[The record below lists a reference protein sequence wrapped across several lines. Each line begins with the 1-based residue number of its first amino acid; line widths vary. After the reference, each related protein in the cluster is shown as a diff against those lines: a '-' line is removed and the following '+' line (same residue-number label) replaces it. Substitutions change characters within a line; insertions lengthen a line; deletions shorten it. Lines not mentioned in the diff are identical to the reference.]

1 MSSNKL
7 VDWINDSVTEW
18 RDHRDTNYLEDWKEF
33 ERLWRG
39 IWAAEDI
46 TRISERSRIT
56 SPALQQAIENHTAEI
71 EEAVFGQGDYLFD
84 IDDDMMDNDPTDVEY
99 MKRYMKECFK
109 KNKVRKAVGDVI
121 LLASIYGTGIGEI
134 TVKKSKELIPTT
146 QPMEGLDVS
155 AIGVQEVDK
164 INVTLR
170 PINPQNF
177 LIDPNATSIEDAMG
191 VAIEEFVS
199 AHSVAQAIKQGIY
212 KDSKLLGDESPPDS
226 DLEASFIDE
235 QYDDDKIRVLRYY
248 GLVPKH
254 LLDSAMKE
262 DGEVVDLFAENKNSN
277 KNGDM
282 SDLMEEYGD
291 LVEAVVVIANESYLL
306 KAEQSPYMMKDR
318 PVVAYQDDTIPNRF
332 WGRGVAEKGY
342 NMQKA
347 IDAQLRSHL
356 DSLALATVPMM
367 AMDATRLPRG
377 SKFEVRPG
385 KTILTN
391 GNPAEILM
399 PFKFGTVDG
408 ANIQTAQQFEQM
420 LLQAT
425 GTMDTAGMQS
435 QPEGANMSFALSA
448 IIKKNKRTLVNFQD
462 SFLIPFIEKAAW
474 RFMQFDPDHFKTK
487 DWKFIPS
494 STLGMLAREVEQQQF
509 INLMKTLGP
518 DSPLLPI
525 LMQGVLE
532 TSNLA
537 NKTQLLQQLAQA
549 QQPDP
554 QQQQI
559 QMQQMQLQMGLIA
572 AQTADL
578 NTKAGKQQAEAQ
590 QIAVETQLEPE
601 VVKAKLVAALSTNL
615 KEGEEDDKEFERR
628 VKVSELLLKE
638 KELDLKE
645 KDRQQNLDIVKM
657 QMEESKSSNES
668 FTKALKPNG

>member
-7 VDWINDSVTEW
+7 VDWINDNVSEW
-18 RDHRDTNYLEDWKEF
+18 RDHRDDNYLSDWKEY

-39 IWAAEDI
+39 IWAAEDKV
-46 TRISERSRIT
+46 RDSERSRIT

-84 IDDDMMDNDPTDVEY
+84 IEDDMEDQNPADVEY

-134 TVKKSKELIPTT
+134 TVKKTKELYPTT
-146 QPMEGLDVS
+146 QPIEGLDVS
-155 AIGVQEVDK
+155 AIGVQEVEK
-164 INVTLR
+164 VRVALR
-170 PINPQNF
+170 PVNPQNF

-199 AHSVAQAIKQGIY
+199 AHSVAQAINQGIY
-212 KDSKLLGDESPPDS
+212 RDVKDLGDDSTPDS
-226 DLEASFIDE
+226 DLEASFIDTE
-235 QYDDDKIRVLRYY
+235 YTDDKIRVLRYY
-248 GLVPKH
+248 GLVPKN
-254 LLDSAMKE
+254 LLESALKE
-262 DGEVVDLFAENKNSN
+262 DGDIVSLFGDEDESGEVSE
-277 KNGDM
+277 
-282 SDLMEEYGD
+282 LMEEYGD
-291 LVEAVVVIANESYLL
+291 LVEAVVVIANEHSLL
-306 KAEQSPYMMKDR
+306 KAEKSPYMMKDR

-391 GNPAEILM
+391 GNPQEILM
-399 PFKFGTVDG
+399 PFKFGSVDG

-425 GTMDTAGMQS
+425 GTMDTAAMQT

-462 SFLIPFIEKAAW
+462 SFLIPFVEKAAW
-474 RFMQFDPDHFKTK
+474 RFMQFDPEHFKTQ

-554 QQQQI
+554 QAQQM
-559 QMQQMQLQMGLIA
+559 QMQQAQLQMGLVA

-615 KEGEEDDKEFERR
+615 DAGQGDDREFERR
-628 VKVSELLLKE
+628 VKVADLLLKE
-638 KELDLKE
+638 KTINLKAV
-645 KDRQQNLDIVKM
+645 DSAQNREIVKM
-657 QMEESKSSNES
+657 QMNNKNN
-668 FTKALKPNG
+668 P

>member
-7 VDWINDSVTEW
+7 VDWINDNVTEW
-18 RDHRDTNYLEDWKEF
+18 RDHRDENYLSDWKEY

-39 IWAAEDI
+39 IWAAEDS
-46 TRISERSRIT
+46 TRNSERSRIT

-84 IDDDMMDNDPTDVEY
+84 IEDDMEDNDPSDVEY

-134 TVKKSKELIPTT
+134 TVKKTKELFPTT
-146 QPMEGLDVS
+146 QPIDGLDVS
-155 AIGVQEVDK
+155 AIGVQEVEK
-164 INVTLR
+164 VRVSLR

-177 LIDPNATSIEDAMG
+177 LIDPNATSVEDAMG

-199 AHSVAQAIKQGIY
+199 AHSVAQAISQGIY
-212 KDSKLLGDESPPDS
+212 KDAKDLGDDSTPDS
-226 DLEASFIDE
+226 DLEASFIDQE
-235 QYDDDKIRVLRYY
+235 YNDDKIRVLRYY
-248 GLVPKH
+248 GLVPKN
-254 LLDSAMKE
+254 LLESALTE
-262 DGEVVDLFAENKNSN
+262 DGEIVSLF
-277 KNGDM
+277 GDEEGKDEDI
-282 SDLMEEYGD
+282 SELMEEYGD
-291 LVEAVVVIANESYLL
+291 LVEAVVVIANETSLL
-306 KAEQSPYMMKDR
+306 KAEKSPYMMKDR
-318 PVVAYQDDTIPNRF
+318 PVVAYQDDSIPNRF

-399 PFKFGTVDG
+399 PFKFGSVDG

-425 GTMDTAGMQS
+425 GTMDTAAMQS

-462 SFLIPFIEKAAW
+462 QFLIPFVEKAAW
-474 RFMQFDPDHFKTK
+474 RFMQFDPEHFKTQ

-537 NKTQLLQQLAQA
+537 NKTQLLQQLAQS
-549 QQPDP
+549 QEPDP
-554 QQQQI
+554 QEQ
-559 QMQQMQLQMGLIA
+559 QMQQQQVQMQMGLLA

-590 QIAVETQLEPE
+590 QIAVETQLKPE
-601 VVKAKLVAALSTNL
+601 EVKAKLVAALSTNL
-615 KEGEEDDKEFERR
+615 KEGEGDDKEFERR
-628 VKVSELLLKE
+628 VKVADLLLKE
-638 KELDLKE
+638 KNLNLKAV
-645 KDRQQNLDIVKM
+645 DSAQNREIVKM
-657 QMEESKSSNES
+657 QMASKNS
-668 FTKALKPNG
+668 A

>member
-7 VDWINDSVTEW
+7 VDWINESVTEW
-18 RDHRDTNYLEDWKEF
+18 RDHRDDNYLSDWKEY

-39 IWAAEDI
+39 IWASEDKL
-46 TRISERSRIT
+46 RESERSRIT

-84 IDDDMMDNDPTDVEY
+84 IEDDMADTDSSDVEY

-109 KNKVRKAVGDVI
+109 KNKIRKAVGDII

-134 TVKKSKELIPTT
+134 AVKKTLELVPATRPI
-146 QPMEGLDVS
+146 EGLDIS
-155 AIGVQEVDK
+155 TIGVEEVEK
-164 INVTLR
+164 VRVTLR
-170 PINPQNF
+170 PISPQNF
-177 LIDPNATSIEDAMG
+177 LIDPNATSIEEAMG

-199 AHSVAQAIKQGIY
+199 AHTVAQAIKAGIY
-212 KDSKLLGDESPPDS
+212 ANVKDITDDSTPDQ
-226 DLEASFIDE
+226 DLEASFIDDE
-235 QYDDDKIRVLRYY
+235 YSDDKIRILRYY
-248 GLVPKH
+248 GLVPKK
-254 LLDSAMKE
+254 LLEAALNDDDSAI
-262 DGEVVDLFAENKNSN
+262 VDLFEKE
-277 KNGDM
+277 KEDQEEI

-291 LVEAVVVIANESYLL
+291 LVEAIVVIANEETLL
-306 KAEQSPYMMKDR
+306 KAEKSPYMMQDR

-356 DSLALATVPMM
+356 DSLALTTVPMM
-367 AMDATRLPRG
+367 AMDATRMPRG

-385 KTILTN
+385 KSILTN
-391 GNPAEILM
+391 GNPAEIMM
-399 PFKFGTVDG
+399 PFKFGNLDSS
-408 ANIQTAQQFEQM
+408 NIDTARAFEQM

-425 GTMDTAGMQS
+425 GTMDTAAMQT
-435 QPEGANMSFALSA
+435 QPEGANISLALSS

-474 RFMQFDPDHFKTK
+474 RFMQFDPEHFKTQ

-518 DSPLLPI
+518 DSPLVPI
-525 LMQGVLE
+525 LMQGVIE

-537 NKTQLLQQLAQA
+537 NKSQLLEQLAQA

-554 QQQQI
+554 QAQQMQ
-559 QMQQMQLQMGLIA
+559 QQQMQLQMELIA

-590 QIAVETQLEPE
+590 QIAVETQLEPD

-615 KEGEEDDKEFERR
+615 KEGEGDDKEFERR

-645 KDRQQNLDIVKM
+645 RDRQQNLDIVKM

>member
-7 VDWINDSVTEW
+7 VDWINDNVSEW
-18 RDHRDTNYLEDWKEF
+18 RDHRDDNYLSDWKEY

-39 IWAAEDI
+39 IWAAEDS
-46 TRISERSRIT
+46 TRNSERSRIT

-84 IDDDMMDNDPTDVEY
+84 IEDDMNDQNPADIEY

-134 TVKKSKELIPTT
+134 TVKKTKEIYPTT
-146 QPMEGLDVS
+146 QPIEGLDVS
-155 AIGVQEVDK
+155 AIGVQEVEK
-164 INVTLR
+164 VRVALR

-199 AHSVAQAIKQGIY
+199 AHSVAQAINQGIY
-212 KDSKLLGDESPPDS
+212 RDVKDLGDDSTPDS
-226 DLEASFIDE
+226 DLEASFIDTE
-235 QYDDDKIRVLRYY
+235 YNDDKIRVLRYY
-248 GLVPKH
+248 GLVPKN
-254 LLDSAMKE
+254 LLESALKE
-262 DGEVVDLFAENKNSN
+262 DGDIVSLFGDEDESGEVSE
-277 KNGDM
+277 
-282 SDLMEEYGD
+282 LMEEYGD
-291 LVEAVVVIANESYLL
+291 LVEAVVVIANEHSLL
-306 KAEQSPYMMKDR
+306 KAEKTPYMMKDR

-391 GNPAEILM
+391 GNPQEILM
-399 PFKFGTVDG
+399 PFKFGSVDG

-425 GTMDTAGMQS
+425 GTMDTAAMQT

-462 SFLIPFIEKAAW
+462 SFLIPFVEKAAW
-474 RFMQFDPDHFKTK
+474 RFMQFDPEHFKTQ

-518 DSPLLPI
+518 DSPLVPI

-554 QQQQI
+554 QAQQM
-559 QMQQMQLQMGLIA
+559 QMQQAQLQMGLVA

-601 VVKAKLVAALSTNL
+601 LVKAKLVAALSTNL
-615 KEGEEDDKEFERR
+615 DAGQGDDKEFERR
-628 VKVSELLLKE
+628 VKVADLLLKE
-638 KELDLKE
+638 KTLNLKAV
-645 KDRQQNLDIVKM
+645 DSAQNREIVKM
-657 QMEESKSSNES
+657 QMNSKNNS
-668 FTKALKPNG
+668 

>member
-7 VDWINDSVTEW
+7 VDWINDNVSEW
-18 RDHRDTNYLEDWKEF
+18 RDHRDDNYLSDWKEY

-39 IWAAEDI
+39 IWAAEDKV
-46 TRISERSRIT
+46 RDSERSRIT

-84 IDDDMMDNDPTDVEY
+84 IEDDMEDNDPSDVEY
-99 MKRYMKECFK
+99 MKNYMKECFK

-134 TVKKSKELIPTT
+134 TVKKTKELYPTT
-146 QPMEGLDVS
+146 QPIEGLDVS
-155 AIGVQEVDK
+155 AIGVQEVEK
-164 INVTLR
+164 VRVALR

-191 VAIEEFVS
+191 IAIEEFVS
-199 AHSVAQAIKQGIY
+199 AHSVAQAISQGIY
-212 KDSKLLGDESPPDS
+212 RDVKSLGDDSVPDS
-226 DLEASFIDE
+226 DLEPSSIDTA
-235 QYDDDKIRVLRYY
+235 YDDDKIRVLRYY
-248 GLVPKH
+248 GLVPKN
-254 LLDSAMKE
+254 LLESALKE
-262 DGEVVDLFAENKNSN
+262 DGDIVSLFGEDSEES
-277 KNGDM
+277 GDV

-291 LVEAVVVIANESYLL
+291 LVEAVVVIANESSLL
-306 KAEQSPYMMKDR
+306 KAEQTPYMMKDR
-318 PVVAYQDDTIPNRF
+318 PIVAYQDDTIPNRF

-391 GNPAEILM
+391 GNPQEILM
-399 PFKFGTVDG
+399 PFKFGSVDG

-425 GTMDTAGMQS
+425 GTMDTAAMQT

-462 SFLIPFIEKAAW
+462 SFLIPFVEKAAW
-474 RFMQFDPDHFKTK
+474 RFMQFDPEHFKTQ

-518 DSPLLPI
+518 DSPLVPI

-554 QQQQI
+554 QAQQMQ
-559 QMQQMQLQMGLIA
+559 QQQMQLQMGLVA

-578 NTKAGKQQAEAQ
+578 NTKAGKQQAEAK

-601 VVKAKLVAALSTNL
+601 LVKAKLVAALSTNL
-615 KEGEEDDKEFERR
+615 DAGQGDDKEFERR
-628 VKVSELLLKE
+628 VKVADLLLKE
-638 KELDLKE
+638 KTLNLKAV
-645 KDRQQNLDIVKM
+645 DSAQNREIVKM
-657 QMEESKSSNES
+657 QMNSKNN
-668 FTKALKPNG
+668 P